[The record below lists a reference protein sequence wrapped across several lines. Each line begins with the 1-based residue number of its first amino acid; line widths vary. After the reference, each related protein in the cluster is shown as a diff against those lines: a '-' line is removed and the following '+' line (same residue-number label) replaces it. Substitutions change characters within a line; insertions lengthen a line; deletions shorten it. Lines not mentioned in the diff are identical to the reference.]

1 MAKDRYL
8 QAVRGAAITA
18 VVLIHCLPQCD
29 ISVAL
34 RPLLNWA
41 VAAFLFLSGLLT
53 TEASIARG
61 GVLERRLWRTL
72 PPYVVWSLAYALLLQ
87 GSGTWGA
94 LKALLTAGAAAQMY
108 FIAVYL
114 QLTML
119 TSLLYRLLRWR
130 PLIVYA
136 VTPLSLAAYEVL
148 TAVGV
153 ALPILGRLFPMWL
166 VFYVVGLDWERWRA
180 RLQGKFRAALVALGA
195 CLAIQLVSGFAWLHL
210 GDYNMATTQL
220 KLSSMATSL
229 CVIAVIMLLPASEKH
244 RLSESFLAGV
254 GDASFGIYLCH
265 MFVLAV
271 VRKVLT
277 FLALP
282 AVLSTVLLWLLTL
295 TISFVLCAFVR
306 TKSPRRFADVVG
318 MR

>member
-1 MAKDRYL
+1 MPKDRYL

-18 VVLIHCLPQCD
+18 VVFIHCLPQCD
-29 ISVAL
+29 VSVAL

-306 TKSPRRFADVVG
+306 TTSPRRFADVVG

>member
-8 QAVRGAAITA
+8 QAVRGVAITA
-18 VVLIHCLPQCD
+18 VVLIHCLPQYD
-29 ISVAL
+29 VSVAL

-53 TEASIARG
+53 TEARIARG
-61 GVLERRLWRTL
+61 GVLGRRIRRTL

-87 GSGTWGA
+87 DSSVPGA
-94 LKALLTAGAAAQMY
+94 LKALLTAGASAQMY

-119 TSLLYRLLRWR
+119 TPLLYRLLRWR
-130 PLIVYA
+130 PLIAYA
-136 VTPLSLAAYEVL
+136 ITPLSLAVYEAL
-148 TAVGV
+148 TVAGI

-166 VFYVVGLDWERWRA
+166 IFYVVGLDWKRWRD

-195 CLAIQLVSGFAWLHL
+195 CLAIQLASGFAWLHI

-306 TKSPRRFADVVG
+306 TTSPRRFADVVG

>member
-1 MAKDRYL
+1 MRM
-8 QAVRGAAITA
+8 
-18 VVLIHCLPQCD
+18 
-29 ISVAL
+29 
-34 RPLLNWA
+34 LLNWA
-41 VAAFLFLSGLLT
+41 VAAFLFLSSLLT
-53 TEASIARG
+53 TEARIARG
-61 GVLERRLWRTL
+61 VLGRRIRRTL
-72 PPYVVWSLAYALLLQ
+72 PSYVVWSLAYALLLQ
-87 GSGTWGA
+87 DSSVLGA

-114 QLTML
+114 QLTLL
-119 TSLLYRLLRWR
+119 TPLLYRLLKWR

-136 VTPLSLAAYEVL
+136 ITPLSLAVYEAL
-148 TAVGV
+148 TVAGI

-166 VFYVVGLDWERWRA
+166 IFYVVGLDWERWRD
-180 RLQGKFRAALVALGA
+180 RLHGKLGAALIALGM
-195 CLAIQLVSGFAWLHL
+195 CLAIQLACGFTWLRL

-229 CVIAVIMLLPASEKH
+229 CAIAVVMLLPAAMKV
-244 RLSESFLAGV
+244 RLSESFFSDV

-271 VRKVLT
+271 ARKVLT

-295 TISFVLCAFVR
+295 TISFAFCALVR
-306 TKSPRRFADVVG
+306 KGAPRRVAELLG
-318 MR
+318 IS

>member
-1 MAKDRYL
+1 MPKDRYL

-18 VVLIHCLPQCD
+18 VVFIHCLPQCD
-29 ISVAL
+29 VSVAL

-229 CVIAVIMLLPASEKH
+229 CVIAVVMLLPASEKH

-306 TKSPRRFADVVG
+306 TTSPRRFADVVG

>member
-1 MAKDRYL
+1 ML
-8 QAVRGAAITA
+8 
-18 VVLIHCLPQCD
+18 
-29 ISVAL
+29 
-34 RPLLNWA
+34 
-41 VAAFLFLSGLLT
+41 
-53 TEASIARG
+53 EG

-119 TSLLYRLLRWR
+119 ASLLYRLLRWR

-166 VFYVVGLDWERWRA
+166 VFYVVGLDWERWRT

-220 KLSSMATSL
+220 KLSSMATFL

-306 TKSPRRFADVVG
+306 TTSPRRFADVVG

>member
-1 MAKDRYL
+1 ML
-8 QAVRGAAITA
+8 G
-18 VVLIHCLPQCD
+18 
-29 ISVAL
+29 
-34 RPLLNWA
+34 
-41 VAAFLFLSGLLT
+41 
-53 TEASIARG
+53 
-61 GVLERRLWRTL
+61 RRIRRTL

-87 GSGTWGA
+87 DSSVPGA
-94 LKALLTAGAAAQMY
+94 LKALLTAGASAQMY

-119 TSLLYRLLRWR
+119 TPLLYRLLRWR
-130 PLIVYA
+130 PLIAYA
-136 VTPLSLAAYEVL
+136 ITPLSLAVYEAL
-148 TAVGV
+148 TVSGI

-166 VFYVVGLDWERWRA
+166 IFYVVGLDWKRWRD

-195 CLAIQLVSGFAWLHL
+195 CLAIQLASGFAWLHI

-229 CVIAVIMLLPASEKH
+229 CVIAVIMLLPTSGKR

-306 TKSPRRFADVVG
+306 TTSPRRFADVVG

>member
-1 MAKDRYL
+1 ML
-8 QAVRGAAITA
+8 
-18 VVLIHCLPQCD
+18 
-29 ISVAL
+29 
-34 RPLLNWA
+34 
-41 VAAFLFLSGLLT
+41 
-53 TEASIARG
+53 EG

-166 VFYVVGLDWERWRA
+166 VFYVVGLDWKRWRD

-195 CLAIQLVSGFAWLHL
+195 CLAIQLASGFAWLHI
-210 GDYNMATTQL
+210 GDYNMTTTQL

-229 CVIAVIMLLPASEKH
+229 CVIAVIMLFPTSGKR
-244 RLSESFLAGV
+244 RLSESILADM

-265 MFVLAV
+265 MFVLAAA
-271 VRKVLT
+271 RKVLT

-306 TKSPRRFADVVG
+306 TTSPRRFADVVG

>member
-1 MAKDRYL
+1 ML
-8 QAVRGAAITA
+8 G
-18 VVLIHCLPQCD
+18 
-29 ISVAL
+29 
-34 RPLLNWA
+34 
-41 VAAFLFLSGLLT
+41 
-53 TEASIARG
+53 G
-61 GVLERRLWRTL
+61 GVLGRRIRRTL

-87 GSGTWGA
+87 DSSVPGA
-94 LKALLTAGAAAQMY
+94 LKALLTAGASAQMY

-119 TSLLYRLLRWR
+119 TPLLYRLLRWR

-148 TAVGV
+148 TAVGI

-306 TKSPRRFADVVG
+306 TTSPRRFADVVG

>member
-1 MAKDRYL
+1 ML
-8 QAVRGAAITA
+8 G
-18 VVLIHCLPQCD
+18 
-29 ISVAL
+29 
-34 RPLLNWA
+34 
-41 VAAFLFLSGLLT
+41 
-53 TEASIARG
+53 G

-195 CLAIQLVSGFAWLHL
+195 CLAIQLVSGFAWLYL

-254 GDASFGIYLCH
+254 GDVSFGIYLCH

-306 TKSPRRFADVVG
+306 TTSPRRFADVVG

>member
-1 MAKDRYL
+1 ML
-8 QAVRGAAITA
+8 
-18 VVLIHCLPQCD
+18 
-29 ISVAL
+29 
-34 RPLLNWA
+34 
-41 VAAFLFLSGLLT
+41 
-53 TEASIARG
+53 
-61 GVLERRLWRTL
+61 
-72 PPYVVWSLAYALLLQ
+72 
-87 GSGTWGA
+87 GA

-114 QLTML
+114 QLTLL
-119 TSLLYRLLRWR
+119 TPLLYRLLKWC
-130 PLIVYA
+130 PLIAYA
-136 VTPLSLAAYEVL
+136 ITPLSLVVYEAL
-148 TAVGV
+148 TVAGI

-166 VFYVVGLDWERWRA
+166 IFYVVGLDWERWRS
-180 RLQGKFRAALVALGA
+180 RLRGKLGVASIALGMS
-195 CLAIQLVSGFAWLHL
+195 LATQLILGFAWLRL

-229 CVIAVIMLLPASEKH
+229 CAIAVVMLLPAAMKV
-244 RLSESFLAGV
+244 RLSESFFSDV

-271 VRKVLT
+271 TRKVLT

-306 TKSPRRFADVVG
+306 TTAPRRFADVVG

>member
-1 MAKDRYL
+1 MPKDRYL

-18 VVLIHCLPQCD
+18 VVFIHCLPQCGV
-29 ISVAL
+29 SVAL

-53 TEASIARG
+53 TEASVARG

-148 TAVGV
+148 TAVGI

-306 TKSPRRFADVVG
+306 TTSPRRFADVVG